1 MKRAIV
7 GGLAG
12 AAILLT
18 ALAAGAETDLDAYT
32 KASRNVIKAFA
43 ESLQAELK
51 SAIATGGPAAAIEVC
66 NEKAP
71 EIARRH
77 AEENNWEVGRTSL
90 KYRNPNNAP
99 DPWEQAILQS
109 FEDRKAAGED
119 PATIDHAAIVMRN
132 GKRVIQYMKAIP
144 TAEICLNCHGGAEVK
159 PEVAAKLAEFY
170 PDDRARGFHV
180 GDIRGAFTIVM
191 PTE

>member
-119 PATIDHAAIVMRN
+119 PATIDHAAIVIRD

>member
-170 PDDRARGFHV
+170 P
-180 GDIRGAFTIVM
+180 
-191 PTE
+191 